1 MSERLTIAHGAGGK
15 ETSELVKRLV
25 VSRVPKQYRRALEGV
40 GLDELDD
47 GAAVKVGS
55 SWVVFSV
62 DSYTV
67 KPIKFP
73 GGDLGHLAAS
83 GTINDVL
90 MMGARPVAL
99 MDALVAEEGT
109 EVRLLEEIIDSF
121 VRTAT
126 GEGVAVVG
134 GDFKVMPRGAV
145 DGVIMG
151 AFGVGITNR
160 PPIVDQ
166 PSPGDAIIV
175 SGPIGDH
182 GAVITAAQLGMLEEV
197 EGLSSDAA
205 PLTKCVLP
213 IIEGELRDSITA
225 LRDATR
231 GGLGAVLNEWA
242 EAAGATIVVRR
253 GDVPVRPA
261 TRGFLEML
269 GIDPLHSASE
279 GVAVFAVRP
288 SAAEKLVRALRGG
301 GCRDAA
307 IIGEVREAW
316 EPFLAGRVVVET
328 EVGGMT
334 LLPSTPLTT
343 PRIC

>member
-1 MSERLTIAHGAGGK
+1 MSGKLRISHGAGGK
-15 ETSELVKRLV
+15 DTAEIVRRLV
-25 VSRVPKQYRRALEGV
+25 VSRVPPGMRAALGGV
-40 GLDELDD
+40 GLDALDD
-47 GAAVKVGS
+47 GATLRVGDR
-55 SWVVFSV
+55 WVVVSV

-90 MMGARPVAL
+90 MMGARPAAI
-99 MDALVAEEGT
+99 MDAVVAEEGT
-109 EVRLLEEIIDSF
+109 EIGLLEEIMDSF

-126 GEGVAVVG
+126 SEGVAVVG
-134 GDFKVMPRGAV
+134 GDFKVMPKGAV
-145 DGVIMG
+145 DGVIIG
-151 AFGVGITNR
+151 AVGVGVTDEE
-160 PPIVDQ
+160 PIVDR
-166 PSPGDAIIV
+166 PSPGDVIVV
-175 SGPIGDH
+175 SGPVGDH
-182 GAVITAAQLGMLEEV
+182 GAVITAAQLGMLDEV
-197 EGLSSDAA
+197 EGLSSDAR
-205 PLTKCVLP
+205 PLTPCVLP
-213 IIEGELRDSITA
+213 VIEGGLRPEVTA

-231 GGLGAVLNEWA
+231 GGLAAVLNEWA
-242 EAAGATIVVRR
+242 EGAGVTIVVRR

-288 SAAEKLVRALRGG
+288 EAAEELLQTLRRSGCGG
-301 GCRDAA
+301 AA
-307 IIGEVREAW
+307 AVGEVREAW
-316 EPFLAGRVVVET
+316 EPFLRGRVVVET

>member
-1 MSERLTIAHGAGGK
+1 MSEKLRISHGAGGK
-15 ETSELVKRLV
+15 DTAEIVRRLII
-25 VSRVPKQYRRALEGV
+25 SKVPPGMRKALGGV

-47 GAAVKVGS
+47 GAAFRVGER
-55 SWVVFSV
+55 WVVVSV

-67 KPIKFP
+67 KPIRFP

-99 MDALVAEEGT
+99 MDAVVAEEGT
-109 EVRLLEEIIDSF
+109 DIALLEEVMESF
-121 VRTAT
+121 IRTAT
-126 GEGVAVVG
+126 SEGVAVVG

-145 DGVIMG
+145 DGVIIG
-151 AFGVGITNR
+151 AVGVGVTDNE
-160 PPIVDQ
+160 PIVDR
-166 PSPGDAIIV
+166 PSPGDVIVV

-182 GAVITAAQLGMLEEV
+182 GAVITAAQLGMLDEV
-197 EGLSSDAA
+197 EGLSSDAR
-205 PLTKCVLP
+205 PLTGCVLP
-213 IIEGELRDSITA
+213 IVEGVLRQEITA

-231 GGLGAVLNEWA
+231 GGLAAVLNEWA
-242 EAAGATIVVRR
+242 EASRATIVVRR
-253 GDVPVRPA
+253 ADVPVRPA
-261 TRGFLEML
+261 TLGFLEML
-269 GIDPLHSASE
+269 GIDPMHSASE

-288 SAAEKLVRALRGG
+288 GAVDELLEALKRGG
-301 GCRDAA
+301 CAEAA
-307 IIGEVREAW
+307 AVGEVREAW
-316 EPFLAGRVVVET
+316 EPFLEGRVVVET